1 MKEKKKMNLGVK
13 ILLGMVLGI
22 VVGAILWL
30 ALGVDKANEIARR
43 TSNPSAISLSIS

>member
-30 ALGVDKANEIARR
+30 ALGVDKANEIA
-43 TSNPSAISLSIS
+43 TA